1 MDRIIITEQDLA
13 TNNITEEQIVD
24 VVFIPGFASGKN
36 ATDPV
41 GAYIPTFCSSVAE
54 FEAHF
59 GTVPATF
66 ATDQTYPKQDKSTDG
81 FLSDAIPA
89 SMVGPSESE
98 EDGLLWFSADTYDPS
113 YTYAKELL
121 YAGLPVMYYRVN
133 EYQEPTE
140 DTTYDVTVEHMYKT
154 FKEKLFTDTSELL
167 DKGEYQFKY
176 LTSGGYPVFEYNG
189 IELSEAM
196 AKLAATRGDCVAFI
210 DHTDNHL
217 RPLQGTV
224 DKVKSVYVSANDNAL
239 PEVYDTYATMITPW
253 CTFRVNGLYM
263 NEIELPGSFAYFKCL
278 AQMLNSDSD
287 WLAVAGVTRGLIP
300 DFKSLCTVTPL
311 TNRIADSFQP
321 EPNSKGEG
329 VAINGITNVKPYGYC
344 IWGNRTLRMQRD
356 ARAGFA
362 LNFLNIRNLVSDV
375 KKQAY
380 LAAKSL
386 MFEQNN
392 DILWLNFKSL
402 LTPLLDQMVS
412 GEGLSAYKLVKNV
425 SQDKTR
431 LSATI
436 RLYPTYAVESFE
448 IEITLE
454 DEEVTVE

>member
-24 VVFIPGFASGKN
+24 VVFIPGFASGTN

-41 GAYIPTFCSSVAE
+41 GAYIPTFCSSIAE

-59 GTVPATF
+59 GTVPAKF
-66 ATDQTYPKQDKSTDG
+66 AKEQFYPSYDDSAEG
-81 FLSDAIPA
+81 FSKDAIPA
-89 SMVGPSESE
+89 SGVGPESDE
-98 EDGLLWFSADTYDPS
+98 GVLWFSKGTYDPS

-121 YAGLPVMYYRVN
+121 YAGLPIMYYRVN
-133 EYQEPTE
+133 EYQVETE
-140 DTTYDVTVEHMYKT
+140 DTYDVTVEQMYKV
-154 FKEKLFTDTSELL
+154 FKEKLFASDSILL

-176 LTSGGYPVFEYNG
+176 LTTGGYPVFEYNNNE
-189 IELSEAM
+189 IATAM
-196 AKLAATRGDCVAFI
+196 IKLAAMRGDCVAFI
-210 DHTDNHL
+210 DHTDNHE

-224 DKVKSVYVSANDNAL
+224 GEVKSVYASMNENAL
-239 PEVYDTYATMITPW
+239 PELYDTYGTMISPW
-253 CTFRVNGLYM
+253 CTFRVNSVHT
-263 NEIELPGSFAYFKCL
+263 NEIQLPGSFAYFKCL

-287 WLAVAGVTRGLIP
+287 WLAVAGVTRGLVP
-300 DFKSLCTVTPL
+300 DFKSICTSTPL
-311 TNRIADSFQP
+311 TNSIADSYQP

-329 VAINGITNVKPYGYC
+329 VAINAITNVKPYGYC
-344 IWGNRTLRMQRD
+344 IWGNRTLRMQRSN
-356 ARAGFA
+356 RPGFA

-380 LAAKSL
+380 IAAKSL

-392 DILWLNFKSL
+392 DVLWINFKSL
-402 LTPLLDQMVS
+402 VTPLLDQMVS
-412 GEGLSAYKLVKNV
+412 GEGLSSYKLIKNV